1 MIVCLICFRLERPSY
16 SAFKNA
22 LYPYLRVKPTF
33 SLWYAELK
41 EPQVDILLVKN
52 MNFPGIVSIKS
63 SICVFDLINSYLS
76 SCKAL
81 WSLTAFEVKV
91 LSLAMVAIETHCLKP
106 KRLFI
111 LDKKPCSLYNVTE
124 PWQSSNFFLGKTT
137 QMSLR
142 SQILQ

>member
-1 MIVCLICFRLERPSY
+1 MIVCLICFRLERPSSTY
-16 SAFKNA
+16 A

-52 MNFPGIVSIKS
+52 MNFPGIVSLKS
-63 SICVFDLINSYLS
+63 STCVFDLINSYLS
-76 SCKAL
+76 SCKAF
-81 WSLTAFEVKV
+81 WFLTAFEVKV
-91 LSLAMVAIETHCLKP
+91 LSFAMVAIETHCLKP

-111 LDKKPCSLYNVTE
+111 LDKNFHVPFTMSLNHGKV
-124 PWQSSNFFLGKTT
+124 QIFFLGKTT